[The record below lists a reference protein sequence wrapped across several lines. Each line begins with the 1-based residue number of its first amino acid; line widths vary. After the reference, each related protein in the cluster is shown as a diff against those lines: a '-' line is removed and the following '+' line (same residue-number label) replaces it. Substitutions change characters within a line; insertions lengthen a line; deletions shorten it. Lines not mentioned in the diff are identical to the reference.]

1 MVSVNNISREI
12 ARQLSLYTD
21 EVEEEVE
28 KAKDELSKEA
38 VALLKEKSP
47 QKTGKYAKGWARKKV
62 GNDYVIY
69 NRKKSQ
75 ITHLL
80 ENGHVKSTGGRVPAR
95 VHIRPV
101 EENISNKYLERVER
115 VVRP

>member
-1 MVSVNNISREI
+1 MVSVNDISREI
-12 ARQLSLYTD
+12 ARQLSLYTS

-28 KAKDELSKEA
+28 NAKDELSKEA
-38 VALLKEKSP
+38 VAMLKERSP
-47 QKTGKYAKGWARKKV
+47 KKTGKYAKGWARKKV
-62 GNDYVIY
+62 GNDYVIF
-69 NRKKSQ
+69 NRSKSQ

-101 EENISNKYLERVER
+101 EEEISNEYIERLERVIR
-115 VVRP
+115 S